1 MKHLNTLL
9 LLAALLLALMPERA
23 TTQRF
28 EIDPLFTDSVKVVC
42 VVRAESGWTEYQP
55 YSFATL
61 PDGYTFDLVEMDEGR
76 LVFDMDGVHYRV
88 MPGSVLFS
96 SDNAPDVV
104 NPLPKKIVRRHSPLA
119 HLFASSA
126 PYLAIVLLVVA
137 GTLLG
142 LLGQRSRALRSV
154 ALKALPLCLAAA
166 SLLEVAAFIVLGSD
180 MAWWCDDE
188 LWGFWGALWRAIPFV
203 VVVLMQYYSIR
214 LYARLLFDGRRTEE
228 GDEPRIS
235 LRPVAWAI
243 GLLLPMLVVAMLL
256 FQLAGFTGF
265 VADLLSLLIP
275 VAVSAL
281 LIGRGARKNIATFG
295 RSNGILITLFSIVYL
310 LGLIISAVMLAV
322 VIFKIILQIIIMA
335 VLVGLCIFAVN
346 VGAKESPQPQIY
358 RAKDGS
364 QHSTLYGAREQ
375 DRKIDAR
382 RKD

>member
-23 TTQRF
+23 TAQRF
-28 EIDPLFTDSVKVVC
+28 EIDPLFTDSVKVVR

-96 SDNAPDVV
+96 SDNAPDVA

-235 LRPVAWAI
+235 LRPVA
-243 GLLLPMLVVAMLL
+243 
-256 FQLAGFTGF
+256 
-265 VADLLSLLIP
+265 
-275 VAVSAL
+275 
-281 LIGRGARKNIATFG
+281 
-295 RSNGILITLFSIVYL
+295 
-310 LGLIISAVMLAV
+310 
-322 VIFKIILQIIIMA
+322 
-335 VLVGLCIFAVN
+335 
-346 VGAKESPQPQIY
+346 
-358 RAKDGS
+358 
-364 QHSTLYGAREQ
+364 
-375 DRKIDAR
+375 
-382 RKD
+382 

>member
-23 TTQRF
+23 TAQRF
-28 EIDPLFTDSVKVVC
+28 EIDPLFTDSVKVVR

-96 SDNAPDVV
+96 SDNAPDVA

-154 ALKALPLCLAAA
+154 ALKA
-166 SLLEVAAFIVLGSD
+166 SD

-243 GLLLPMLVVAMLL
+243 GLLLPVLVVVMLL

-310 LGLIISAVMLAV
+310 LGLIISAVMLTV

>member
-23 TTQRF
+23 TAQRF
-28 EIDPLFTDSVKVVC
+28 EIDPLFTDSVKVVR

-96 SDNAPDVV
+96 SDNAPDVA

-188 LWGFWGALWRAIPFV
+188 LWGFWGALRRAIPSWWS
-203 VVVLMQYYSIR
+203 Y
-214 LYARLLFDGRRTEE
+214 
-228 GDEPRIS
+228 
-235 LRPVAWAI
+235 
-243 GLLLPMLVVAMLL
+243 
-256 FQLAGFTGF
+256 
-265 VADLLSLLIP
+265 
-275 VAVSAL
+275 
-281 LIGRGARKNIATFG
+281 
-295 RSNGILITLFSIVYL
+295 
-310 LGLIISAVMLAV
+310 
-322 VIFKIILQIIIMA
+322 
-335 VLVGLCIFAVN
+335 
-346 VGAKESPQPQIY
+346 
-358 RAKDGS
+358 
-364 QHSTLYGAREQ
+364 
-375 DRKIDAR
+375 
-382 RKD
+382 

>member
-1 MKHLNTLL
+1 
-9 LLAALLLALMPERA
+9 
-23 TTQRF
+23 
-28 EIDPLFTDSVKVVC
+28 
-42 VVRAESGWTEYQP
+42 
-55 YSFATL
+55 
-61 PDGYTFDLVEMDEGR
+61 
-76 LVFDMDGVHYRV
+76 
-88 MPGSVLFS
+88 
-96 SDNAPDVV
+96 
-104 NPLPKKIVRRHSPLA
+104 
-119 HLFASSA
+119 
-126 PYLAIVLLVVA
+126 
-137 GTLLG
+137 
-142 LLGQRSRALRSV
+142 
-154 ALKALPLCLAAA
+154 
-166 SLLEVAAFIVLGSD
+166 
-180 MAWWCDDE
+180 
-188 LWGFWGALWRAIPFV
+188 
-203 VVVLMQYYSIR
+203 MQYYSIR

-243 GLLLPMLVVAMLL
+243 GLLLPVLVVVMLL